1 MISVTAISRGSCG
14 LRARENSGARHA
26 GHRFAGHDRHAG
38 IVRPAV
44 LNRTFGCVRVVW
56 NRTMTARHEQYAT
69 GRKGTSFA

>member
-1 MISVTAISRGSCG
+1 
-14 LRARENSGARHA
+14 
-26 GHRFAGHDRHAG
+26 
-38 IVRPAV
+38 V